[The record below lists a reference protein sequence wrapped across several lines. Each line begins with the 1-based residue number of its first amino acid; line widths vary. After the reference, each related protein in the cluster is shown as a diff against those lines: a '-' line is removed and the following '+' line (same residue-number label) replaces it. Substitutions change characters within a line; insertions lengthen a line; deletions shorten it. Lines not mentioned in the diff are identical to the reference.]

1 MMILVTGSGGQL
13 GKEISLLLK
22 RNDINFFAYDR
33 NQLDITN
40 IETLERVFEKN
51 KPKIVYHCAAYT
63 AVDAAEDEGA
73 EQNKLVNVLGT
84 EIIAKMCQKYNS
96 TLVFISTD
104 YVFDGKERDNGYLE
118 TDITNPINAY
128 GRAKQEAEQI
138 VQQYCSKFYII
149 RTSWVFGQYG
159 KNFVYTMMTLA
170 EKNDKLTVVNDQIG
184 RPTWTKS
191 LAEFMIFLTKEHA
204 SYGIYHFANE
214 GTCTWYEFA
223 KEILKNQ
230 PVKIEP
236 VTSDVFK
243 QKAVRPTY
251 SVLSLEKTN
260 ATGFQNI
267 SWQEALEKFKEE
279 I

>member
-1 MMILVTGSGGQL
+1 MNVLVTGASGQL
-13 GKEISLLLK
+13 GKEISLFLENNKDNL
-22 RNDINFFAYDR
+22 FAYDR
-33 NQLDITN
+33 NALDITD
-40 IETLERVFEKN
+40 IESVEKAFKQN
-51 KPKIVYHCAAYT
+51 HPDVVYHCAAYT

-84 EIIAKMCQKYNS
+84 ENIAKMCQRYNS

-159 KNFVYTMMTLA
+159 KNFVYTMKSLA

-236 VTSDVFK
+236 VTSDIFK
-243 QKAVRPTY
+243 QKAVRPTF

>member
-1 MMILVTGSGGQL
+1 MILVTGSGGQL

-73 EQNKLVNVLGT
+73 EQNELVNVLGT
-84 EIIAKMCQKYNS
+84 ENIAKMCQRYNS

-191 LAEFMIFLTKEHA
+191 LAEFMIFLTEKHA

-243 QKAVRPTY
+243 QKAMRPTY

-267 SWQEALEKFKEE
+267 SWQEALEKLKKE

>member
-1 MMILVTGSGGQL
+1 MILVTGSGGQL

-22 RNDINFFAYDR
+22 SNDINFFAYDR
-33 NQLDITN
+33 DQLDITN

-63 AVDAAEDEGA
+63 AVDAAEDEGS
-73 EQNKLVNVLGT
+73 EQNELVNVLGT
-84 EIIAKMCQKYNS
+84 ENIAKMCQKYNS
-96 TLVFISTD
+96 TLIFISTD

-170 EKNDKLTVVNDQIG
+170 EKNDKITVVNDQIG

-191 LAEFMIFLTKEHA
+191 LAEFMIFLTKKHA

-236 VTSDVFK
+236 VTSDIFK
-243 QKAVRPTY
+243 QKAMRPTF

-267 SWQEALEKFKEE
+267 SWQEALEKFKKE